1 MSKVS
6 NVSKNSR
13 PAPQPAAG
21 HAAPDGDLG
30 ILLAACCERVVRTVL
45 AALGPAGYGHLTST
59 QAITVLSIGRGL
71 DTVTALAERS
81 GMTAQAMSKICAVL
95 DADGLLDRHPHTDD
109 ARSRRLALTAEGRRL
124 HDLLSQAGAEAERAW
139 ANLVGTQTLQTVR
152 AALAAYAH
160 SPEPAAPT
168 ATVRLRFT

>member
-1 MSKVS
+1 VGKVGKVS
-6 NVSKNSR
+6 ENGS

-45 AALGPAGYGHLTST
+45 AALGPAGYGHLTPA

-71 DTVTALAERS
+71 DTVTALAGRS
-81 GMTAQAMSKICAVL
+81 GMTTQAMSKICAVL
-95 DADGLLDRHPHTDD
+95 DAGGLLDRHPHAGD

-139 ANLVGTQTLQTVR
+139 ASLVGTQTLQTVR
-152 AALAAYAH
+152 TALAAYAH
-160 SPEPAAPT
+160 TPEPAAPT
-168 ATVRLRFT
+168 ATARLRFT